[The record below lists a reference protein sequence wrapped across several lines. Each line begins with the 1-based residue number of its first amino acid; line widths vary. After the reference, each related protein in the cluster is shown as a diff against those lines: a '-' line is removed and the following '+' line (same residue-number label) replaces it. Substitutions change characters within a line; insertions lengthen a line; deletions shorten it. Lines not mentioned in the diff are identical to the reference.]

1 MPAVDWQQIKLV
13 VFDVDGTLYDQRF
26 VRARMARDLLLSA
39 LQRRSLKTLSVLK
52 AFRRIREELAE
63 AEVDEFEAPLIE
75 KTAAACACSAED
87 VRQIVAEWIET
98 RPLPYVAAAR
108 YKGLPALFAGI
119 KQSGKQIG
127 ILSDYAAARKLE
139 ALELRADFIVSAQ
152 DAIVGRLKPHPRGL
166 EVLMSLARVA
176 PEETCLI
183 GDRIERDGL
192 AAQRAG
198 AAWLIRSSRSLTGW
212 HTFPHYQASL
222 FSDLLL

>member
-1 MPAVDWQQIKLV
+1 M
-13 VFDVDGTLYDQRF
+13 
-26 VRARMARDLLLSA
+26 
-39 LQRRSLKTLSVLK
+39 
-52 AFRRIREELAE
+52 RE
-63 AEVDEFEAPLIE
+63 
-75 KTAAACACSAED
+75 
-87 VRQIVAEWIET
+87 IVAEWIET
-98 RPLPYVAAAR
+98 RPLPHVAAAR

-119 KQSGKQIG
+119 KRSG

-176 PEETCLI
+176 PEETGLI

-192 AAQRAG
+192 AVRRAG
-198 AAWLIRSSRSLTGW
+198 AAWLIRSPRSLTGL

-222 FSDLLL
+222 FSDLLP